1 MGSTKPLLVAAM
13 AQPRVERKLVSVVV
27 ADVVGY
33 SRLTEL
39 DEEGTHAR
47 LNALQRD
54 LFKPKIS
61 EHHGRIIKDTGDGAL
76 LEFASVVDAVR
87 CAVEIQREMIDRN
100 ADFPEDRRILF
111 RFGINLG
118 DVIAE
123 PGDIHGDGVNVAAR
137 LEGLAEPGG
146 VCISGTAHDQVRDR
160 LSYVFTEKGEQTV
173 KNIARPVRV
182 YSLGANAIAALPA
195 SPPSVDY
202 EPSSGRYWNRGW
214 LAGAGMAA
222 VLVVAA
228 GLWLGFKPAKE
239 PSLAGSVPRLPIVV
253 LPFANLSGDP
263 AKDYLADVITEELTT
278 ALSRIRGSFV
288 IARST
293 AFTYKGKPIDVKQI
307 GKDLGVRYVLEGS
320 VQPSD
325 SKVRVTAQFIDA
337 ETGAHQWAD
346 QFDADRADLLEMQ
359 DEIVVR
365 LSRALSFQLLA
376 LDIARVNRTR
386 PGNLDAEDLALR
398 CLADLIAGPT
408 NWATAFGL
416 CDRALQIDPR
426 NVLALSISAHLIIIP
441 VTIAQSDDPIAATRQ
456 ADELV
461 SRALA
466 IDPNYDYAHIVK
478 AWVLTTQNR
487 QEEAIIE
494 AERGLALNP
503 SSVDAYMVIG
513 VANNLLCRPDRSIEA
528 VDKAVRLSPRDVA
541 IGLFYEIKGE
551 AYFIM
556 RKDADTIEWIRR
568 SRAPVHR
575 FVDPYTALLL
585 ASASAL
591 SGQQAEAGA
600 AIKAYLADS
609 RTKSRTIS
617 QFQKQQLA
625 MENNPKWVAYNER
638 FAEGLR
644 LAGMPE

>member
-1 MGSTKPLLVAAM
+1 MV
-13 AQPRVERKLVSVVV
+13 QPHVERKLVSVVV

-33 SRLTEL
+33 SRLMEL

-47 LNALQRD
+47 LNAFQRD
-54 LFKPKIS
+54 LLKPKIS

-100 ADFPEDRRILF
+100 ADFPEDRRIVF

-118 DVIAE
+118 DVIVE
-123 PGDIHGDGVNVAAR
+123 PNDIHGDGVNVAAR

-160 LSYVFTEKGEQTV
+160 LPYVFTEKGEQTV
-173 KNIARPVRV
+173 KNISRPVRV

-195 SPPSVDY
+195 SPPSVDNQQS
-202 EPSSGRYWNRGW
+202 PGRHWQRGW
-214 LAGAGMAA
+214 LTAAGMAA
-222 VLVVAA
+222 VLVIAA

-239 PSLAGSVPRLPIVV
+239 PSLGGSVPRFPIVV
-253 LPFANLSGDP
+253 LPFTNLSGDP

-278 ALSRIRGSFV
+278 ALSRIRGLFV

-320 VQPSD
+320 VQPSG

-337 ETGAHQWAD
+337 ETGAHLWAD
-346 QFDADRADLLEMQ
+346 QFDADRSDLLEMQ

-365 LSRALSFQLLA
+365 LSRALSLQFLA
-376 LDIARVNRTR
+376 VDIASAERTR

-398 CLADLIAGPT
+398 CLADEIKGPAGL
-408 NWATAFGL
+408 ATASSL

-426 NVLALSISAHLIIIP
+426 NVLALSISAWMIIIP
-441 VTIAQSDDPIAATRQ
+441 VLSAQSDDPIAAKRR
-456 ADELV
+456 ADELA

-466 IDPNYDYAHIVK
+466 IDPNYDFAHVVK

-487 QEEAIIE
+487 QEEAIVE

-503 SSVDAYMVIG
+503 SSVDAYMVLG
-513 VANNLLCRPDRSIEA
+513 AANNLLCRPDRSIA
-528 VDKAVRLSPRDVA
+528 FVDKAISLSPRDVA
-541 IGLFYEIKGE
+541 IGIFYEIKAE
-551 AYFIM
+551 SFFIM
-556 RKDADTIEWIRR
+556 HQDANTIEWIRR
-568 SRAPVHR
+568 SAATLQS
-575 FVDPYTALLL
+575 VDPYARLML
-585 ASASAL
+585 ASAFAL

-609 RTKSRTIS
+609 RAKSRTIS
-617 QFQKQQLA
+617 QFQTQQLA
-625 MENNPKWVAYNER
+625 MADNPGWLAYNER

-644 LAGMPE
+644 KAGLPE

>member
-1 MGSTKPLLVAAM
+1 MV
-13 AQPRVERKLVSVVV
+13 QPRVERKLVSVVV

-33 SRLTEL
+33 SHLMEL

-54 LFKPKIS
+54 LLKPEIS
-61 EHHGRIIKDTGDGAL
+61 EHHGRIIKDTGDGVL

-100 ADFPEDRRILF
+100 ADFPEDRRIVF

-118 DVIAE
+118 DVIVE

-146 VCISGTAHDQVRDR
+146 VCISGTAHDHVRDR
-160 LSYVFTEKGEQTV
+160 LPYVFTEKGEQTV
-173 KNIARPVRV
+173 KNISRPVRV

-195 SPPSVDY
+195 SPPSVDN
-202 EPSSGRYWNRGW
+202 EPSSGRHWNRRW
-214 LAGAGMAA
+214 LAVAGMAA
-222 VLVVAA
+222 VLVVAV
-228 GLWLGFKPAKE
+228 GLWLGFKAAKE
-239 PSLAGSVPRLPIVV
+239 PSLTGLAPRYSMAV
-253 LPFANLSGDP
+253 LPFTNLSGDP

-278 ALSRIRGSFV
+278 ALSRIKNVFV

-307 GKDLGVRYVLEGS
+307 GKELGVRYVLEGS

-325 SKVRVTAQFIDA
+325 SRVRVTAQFIDA
-337 ETGAHQWAD
+337 ETGAHLWAD

-359 DEIVVR
+359 DAIVTR
-365 LSRALSFQLLA
+365 LSRALTFQFIA
-376 LDIARVNRTR
+376 ADIARGDRTR
-386 PGNLDAEDLALR
+386 PGNLDAQDLAMR
-398 CLADLIAGPT
+398 CIADAIKGPAG
-408 NWATAFGL
+408 WATAFSL

-426 NVLALSISAHLIIIP
+426 NVVALSFSAFMIILP
-441 VTIAQSDDPIAATRQ
+441 VVIAQSDDPIAATLR
-456 ADELV
+456 ADELI

-466 IDPNYDYAHIVK
+466 IDPNYDGAHVVK
-478 AWVLTTQNR
+478 GWVLTTQNR
-487 QEEAIIE
+487 QEEAIVE

-503 SSVDAYMVIG
+503 SEVQAYMVLA
-513 VANNLLCRPDRSIEA
+513 VANNLLCRPDRSIA
-528 VDKAVRLSPRDVA
+528 FIDKAIRLSPRDPLL
-541 IGLFYEIKGE
+541 GSFYETKAE

-556 RKDADTIEWIRR
+556 RQDANTIEWIRR
-568 SRAPVHR
+568 STAVVHQI
-575 FVDPYTALLL
+575 VDPYAALLL

-591 SGQQAEAGA
+591 SGQQAEAA
-600 AIKAYLADS
+600 EAIKAYLADS

-625 MENNPKWVAYNER
+625 MENNPEWVAYNKR

-644 LAGMPE
+644 KAGLAE

>member
-1 MGSTKPLLVAAM
+1 MV
-13 AQPRVERKLVSVVV
+13 QPRIERKLVSVVV
-27 ADVVGY
+27 ADVVGF

-54 LFKPKIS
+54 FIKPKIS
-61 EHHGRIIKDTGDGAL
+61 EHRGRIIKNTGDGAL

-87 CAVEIQREMIDRN
+87 CAVEIQRGMIDRN
-100 ADFPEDRRILF
+100 ADFPEDRRIVF
-111 RFGINLG
+111 RIGINLG
-118 DVIAE
+118 DVIVE
-123 PGDIHGDGVNVAAR
+123 PDDIHGDGVNVAAR

-160 LSYVFTEKGEQTV
+160 LPYVFTEKGEQTV
-173 KNIARPVRV
+173 KNISRPVRV

-195 SPPSVDY
+195 SPPSVVSQQ
-202 EPSSGRYWNRGW
+202 SSGRHWSHGW
-214 LAGAGMAA
+214 LPAAAGMTA

-239 PSLAGSVPRLPIVV
+239 PSPTGSAPRLSIVV
-253 LPFANLSGDP
+253 LPFTNLSGDP

-278 ALSRIRGSFV
+278 ALSRIRGAFV

-307 GKDLGVRYVLEGS
+307 GKDLGVRYALEGS
-320 VQPSD
+320 AQPSD

-337 ETGAHQWAD
+337 ETGAHLWAD
-346 QFDADRADLLEMQ
+346 QFDADRSDLLEMQ
-359 DEIVVR
+359 DEIVAR
-365 LSRALSFQLLA
+365 LSRALLYQFLA
-376 LDIARVNRTR
+376 VDIARVNRTR
-386 PGNLDAEDLALR
+386 PGNLDAEDLAIR
-398 CLADLIAGPT
+398 CAADLIAGPAG
-408 NWATAFGL
+408 WATAASL
-416 CDRALQIDPR
+416 CERSLQIDPR
-426 NVLALSISAHLIIIP
+426 NALALSLSAEMIIIP
-441 VTIAQSDDPIAATRQ
+441 VILAQSDDPIAATRR

-466 IDPNYDYAHIVK
+466 VDPNFDYAHIVK
-478 AWVLTTQNR
+478 AWVLMAQNR
-487 QEEAIIE
+487 QEEAIVE

-503 SSVDAYMVIG
+503 SNTQAYTALG
-513 VANNLLCRPDRSIEA
+513 VANLFLCRPDRSIEA
-528 VDKAVRLSPRDVA
+528 VDKAIRLSPRDPSL
-541 IGLFYEIKGE
+541 GTFYEIKAE
-551 AYFIM
+551 AYFIK
-556 RKDADTIEWIRR
+556 REDANTIEWIRR
-568 SRAPVHR
+568 STATVHQIL
-575 FVDPYTALLL
+575 DPYGALLL

-591 SGQQAEAGA
+591 SGQQAEAGE

-625 MENNPKWVAYNER
+625 MANNPKWLAYNER

-644 LAGMPE
+644 KAGLPD

>member
-1 MGSTKPLLVAAM
+1 MV
-13 AQPRVERKLVSVVV
+13 QPRVERKLVSVVV

-33 SRLTEL
+33 SRLMEL

-47 LNALQRD
+47 LNVLQRD

-61 EHHGRIIKDTGDGAL
+61 EHHGRIIKNTGDGAL

-100 ADFPEDRRILF
+100 ADFPEDRRIVF

-118 DVIAE
+118 DVIVE

-160 LSYVFTEKGEQTV
+160 LPYVFTEKGEQTV
-173 KNIARPVRV
+173 KNISRPVRV

-195 SPPSVDY
+195 SPPSVDNQQ
-202 EPSSGRYWNRGW
+202 SSGSHWHRGW
-214 LAGAGMAA
+214 LAAAGMTT

-239 PSLAGSVPRLPIVV
+239 SSLVGSVPRLSIAV
-253 LPFANLSGDP
+253 LPFTNLSGDP
-263 AKDYLADVITEELTT
+263 AQDYLADVITEELTT
-278 ALSRIRGSFV
+278 ALSHIKGAFV

-307 GKDLGVRYVLEGS
+307 GKELGVRYALEGS
-320 VQPSD
+320 AQYSGN
-325 SKVRVTAQFIDA
+325 KVRVTAQFIDA
-337 ETGAHQWAD
+337 ETGAHLWAD
-346 QFDADRADLLEMQ
+346 QFDADRSNLLEMQ

-365 LSRALSFQLLA
+365 LSRALWFQFLA
-376 LDIARVNRTR
+376 VDIARVNRTR
-386 PGNLDAEDLALR
+386 PGNLDAQDLAMR
-398 CLADLIAGPT
+398 CTADFAAGPT
-408 NWATAFGL
+408 NWATAFSL

-426 NVLALSISAHLIIIP
+426 NVLALSISAYLIITP
-441 VTIAQSDDPIAATRQ
+441 VILAQSDDPIEATRR

-461 SRALA
+461 SRAFAVDPHDDLA
-466 IDPNYDYAHIVK
+466 HVVK

-487 QEEAIIE
+487 QEEAIVE
-494 AERGLALNP
+494 AERSLALNP
-503 SSVDAYMVIG
+503 SNVDAYMVLG
-513 VANNLLCRPDRSIEA
+513 VANNLLCRPDRSIEF
-528 VDKAVRLSPRDVA
+528 VDKAIRLSPRDPA
-541 IGLFYEIKGE
+541 LGTFYEIKAE
-551 AYFIM
+551 AFFIM
-556 RKDADTIEWIRR
+556 HQDANTIEWVRR
-568 SRAPVHR
+568 STATVHQII
-575 FVDPYTALLL
+575 DPYAALLL

-591 SGQQAEAGA
+591 SGQQAEAGD

-609 RTKSRTIS
+609 RTKSKAIS

-625 MENNPKWVAYNER
+625 MENNPKWLAYNER

-644 LAGMPE
+644 KAGLPE